1 MLLSAGLSQKLVV
14 KLLPLNLRVLL
25 DHVEVKFLVPMM
37 TKFRGNLEP
46 VKLQVLKV
54 NVVFQ

>member
-1 MLLSAGLSQKLVV
+1 MGLSQELVV

-37 TKFRGNLEP
+37 AEFRGNLEP
-46 VKLQVLKV
+46 MKLQVLKV
-54 NVVFQ
+54 NVEFQ

>member
-1 MLLSAGLSQKLVV
+1 MGLSQELVV
-14 KLLPLNLRVLL
+14 KLLLLDFRVFF

-37 TKFRGNLEP
+37 AEFRGNLKP
-46 VKLQVLKV
+46 MKLQVLKV